1 MTRSEVA
8 QMIADIK
15 VPYAYYQF
23 PQGTAQA
30 TPFICF
36 FYPQSGDFVA
46 DNENYSKID
55 TLIIELYTDSK
66 DFTMEDKVEA
76 ALNSNNLV
84 FIRDSSY
91 LDEERMWMTTYQTE
105 VLITPDV
112 TITTEGYTN
121 G

>member
-1 MTRSEVA
+1 
-8 QMIADIK
+8 
-15 VPYAYYQF
+15 
-23 PQGTAQA
+23 
-30 TPFICF
+30 
-36 FYPQSGDFVA
+36 
-46 DNENYSKID
+46 
-55 TLIIELYTDSK
+55 
-66 DFTMEDKVEA
+66 MEDKVETTLKA
-76 ALNSNNLV
+76 NNLV

>member
-1 MTRSEVA
+1 M
-8 QMIADIK
+8 
-15 VPYAYYQF
+15 
-23 PQGTAQA
+23 
-30 TPFICF
+30 
-36 FYPQSGDFVA
+36 A

-66 DFTMEDKVEA
+66 DFTMEDKVETTLKA
-76 ALNSNNLV
+76 NNLV